1 MDISTIWPEWKVA
14 EVIGKGSF
22 GTVYRIVREGEY
34 QAALKVIDVP
44 FSQDEIADRYAEG
57 MDTKSIIEM
66 YQTQVELIRNEIEMI
81 ESLKS
86 ATHVVRIEDYRIVAR
101 TDGKIGWRIYI
112 RLELLQSMVE
122 YLRAGYTLSEDE
134 TVKLGLDI
142 CDALRSCQ
150 SLNNIHWDIKP
161 ANIFRTEFGDYK
173 LGDFGISWQM
183 DSPCDSIRIGFS
195 SFRAPEILR
204 GQKYDKTVDIY
215 GLGMV
220 LYTYLNRGRKPFY
233 PLPPAIP
240 SFQDRETAESR
251 RMRGEKFP
259 DPADASPALSAIIR
273 KACSY
278 NPRDRY
284 QDAEALYNALD
295 QYRLSKRSFEST
307 VGEGSLQ
314 RNLDDTGTLGK
325 VPYKKT
331 YDDQV
336 PVSYG
341 PKGSNNR
348 NTPSKVHNKRK
359 LPVAIGAIIGIALV
373 AGMPSIWN
381 ITPTVAAMP
390 TATSTP
396 EPSSVELSADKGTL
410 MADPNPFGPDDDEYE
425 TYPAFGSSY
434 ERKDISSIYFL
445 DSLDEAPKDS
455 IDISEEQ
462 NGSVLTWFEPDANGL
477 YKMYIAGNNG
487 VIAPADSE
495 NLFKGYSLLEKIE
508 FQDAFDTSNVT
519 DMSGMFYWCE
529 SLTTL
534 DVSGFDTSNV
544 TDMGEMFSGCESLTS
559 LDVNGFNTSD
569 VTDMHGMFEYC
580 ESLTT
585 LDVSGFN
592 TSKVTDMQMMFQDCI
607 SLTTLD
613 VSGFNTSKVTDMQM
627 MFQDCISLT
636 TLDVSGFDTSNVTDM
651 QAMFAWCQSLTSLD
665 VSGFDTS
672 NVTDMLGMF
681 TCCFSLSTLDV
692 SGFDTSNVTDML
704 GMFGGCLRL
713 TTLDVSG
720 FNTSKVTNMFGM
732 FEGCGS
738 LTLLD
743 VSGFDTGNV
752 TDMNSMFDG
761 CSSLTLLDVSGF
773 DTRNVADMHGMFNG
787 CGSLTSVDVG
797 WVDTSNVIDMGSMF
811 EGCESLTSVDVSG
824 FDTSNVKYMGGMFS
838 GCKSLTTL
846 DMSGFDTGNVTYMAS
861 IFLDCESLTRL
872 DVSGFATG
880 SVTNMGEMFRGC
892 KSLTTLDV
900 SGFDTGNVEKMDFM
914 FDGCSSLTSLDVSV
928 FETSKVTDMRLMFSG
943 CESLTSLDV
952 SGFVTSKVK
961 DMRRMFNGCKSLT
974 TLDVSGFD
982 TSNVTNMYEM
992 FTGCESLTTLDVS
1005 GFDTSNVTDM
1015 SDMFER
1021 CNAVII
1027 GREKFPD
1034 A

>member
-44 FSQDEIADRYAEG
+44 FSQDEIAERYAEG
-57 MDTKSIIEM
+57 MDTRSIIEM

-112 RLELLQSMVE
+112 RLELLQSMAE
-122 YLRAGYTLSEDE
+122 YLRAGYTFSEDE

-183 DSPCDSIRIGFS
+183 ESPCDSIRIGFS
-195 SFRAPEILR
+195 SYSVPEILR
-204 GQKYDKTVDIY
+204 GEKYDKTVDVY

-251 RMRGEKFP
+251 RMRGEKVP

-341 PKGSNNR
+341 PKGRKTR

-373 AGMPSIWN
+373 AGVPSIWN

-390 TATSTP
+390 TATSTT
-396 EPSSVELSADKGTL
+396 EPSPVELSANKGTL
-410 MADPNPFGPDDDEYE
+410 MADPNTLSFFDDCAS
-425 TYPAFGSSY
+425 YPVFGSSY

-445 DSLDEAPKDS
+445 DSLDGASEDI

-462 NGSVLTWFEPDANGL
+462 NGSVLAWFEPDANGL

-487 VIAPADSE
+487 VFAPADCE
-495 NLFKGYSLLEKIE
+495 YLFKGYTLLEKIE

-519 DMSGMFYWCE
+519 NVHGMFNGCE
-529 SLTTL
+529 SLISL
-534 DVSGFDTSNV
+534 DVSGFNTNNM
-544 TDMGEMFSGCESLTS
+544 TDMSSMFNGCKSLTS
-559 LDVNGFNTSD
+559 
-569 VTDMHGMFEYC
+569 
-580 ESLTT
+580 

-592 TSKVTDMQMMFQDCI
+592 TSNVRDMQYMFASCA
-607 SLTTLD
+607 SLT
-613 VSGFNTSKVTDMQM
+613 S
-627 MFQDCISLT
+627 
-636 TLDVSGFDTSNVTDM
+636 LDVSGFDTGNVTNM
-651 QAMFAWCQSLTSLD
+651 SSMFTWCESLTSLD

-672 NVTDMLGMF
+672 NVTNMSYMF
-681 TCCFSLSTLDV
+681 AGCESLNSLDL
-692 SGFDTSNVTDML
+692 SGFDTS
-704 GMFGGCLRL
+704 
-713 TTLDVSG
+713 
-720 FNTSKVTNMFGM
+720 
-732 FEGCGS
+732 
-738 LTLLD
+738 
-743 VSGFDTGNV
+743 
-752 TDMNSMFDG
+752 
-761 CSSLTLLDVSGF
+761 
-773 DTRNVADMHGMFNG
+773 
-787 CGSLTSVDVG
+787 
-797 WVDTSNVIDMGSMF
+797 
-811 EGCESLTSVDVSG
+811 
-824 FDTSNVKYMGGMFS
+824 
-838 GCKSLTTL
+838 
-846 DMSGFDTGNVTYMAS
+846 
-861 IFLDCESLTRL
+861 
-872 DVSGFATG
+872 
-880 SVTNMGEMFRGC
+880 SVTNMSNMFFWCG
-892 KSLTTLDV
+892 
-900 SGFDTGNVEKMDFM
+900 
-914 FDGCSSLTSLDVSV
+914 
-928 FETSKVTDMRLMFSG
+928 
-943 CESLTSLDV
+943 SLTSLDV
-952 SGFVTSKVK
+952 SGF
-961 DMRRMFNGCKSLT
+961 N
-974 TLDVSGFD
+974 
-982 TSNVTNMYEM
+982 
-992 FTGCESLTTLDVS
+992 
-1005 GFDTSNVTDM
+1005 TSNVTDM
-1015 SDMFER
+1015 SDMFTF
-1021 CNAVII
+1021 CSAKII